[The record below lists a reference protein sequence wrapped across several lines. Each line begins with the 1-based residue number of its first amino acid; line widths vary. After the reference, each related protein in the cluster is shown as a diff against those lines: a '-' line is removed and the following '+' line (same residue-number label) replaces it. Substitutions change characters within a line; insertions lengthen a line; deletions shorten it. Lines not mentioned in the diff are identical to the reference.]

1 VDGAADSL
9 GADEASLMLVEG
21 DNLRGASSTRT
32 CAGEAE
38 AWQQRARLGEGVAGW
53 VAQTGSAVVLSEG
66 NDLSRFPN
74 LVTLAQMIQSDPAA
88 DGTSRDRSAQIIQAA
103 QRAQRLVR
111 EPLTMTKPRPPTFE
125 AVDLNALEAPR
136 RGEISPCARAGAA
149 RWSRSRS
156 STTAPE
162 SRPR

>member
-53 VAQTGSAVVLSEG
+53 VAQTGSAVLLSEG
-66 NDLSRFPN
+66 DDLSRFPN
-74 LVTLAQMIQSDPAA
+74 LVSKGVAS
-88 DGTSRDRSAQIIQAA
+88 SRRC
-103 QRAQRLVR
+103 R
-111 EPLTMTKPRPPTFE
+111 F
-125 AVDLNALEAPR
+125 
-136 RGEISPCARAGAA
+136 
-149 RWSRSRS
+149 RSRS
-156 STTAPE
+156 AVASSA
-162 SRPR
+162 S